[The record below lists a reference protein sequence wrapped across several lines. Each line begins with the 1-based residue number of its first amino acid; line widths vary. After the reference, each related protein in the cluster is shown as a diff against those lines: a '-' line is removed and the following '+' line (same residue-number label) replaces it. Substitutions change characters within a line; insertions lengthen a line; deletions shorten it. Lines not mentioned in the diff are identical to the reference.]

1 MKGDERRRDEVLADA
16 SGEAL
21 TAPRGGTE
29 SFWGPSEIASGGLVT
44 SGGASSRRQW
54 RNLDLGVI
62 LGGLGR
68 VCPAGFGA
76 LKGPAETTKNKQNA

>member
-21 TAPRGGTE
+21 RAPRGGTE

-62 LGGLGR
+62 LGGLR
-68 VCPAGFGA
+68 PVAARGFGA
-76 LKGPAETTKNKQNA
+76 QEMSCETMKNMQIA